1 MSEKFSIGTKN
12 PQKTNKKTKIKSIRI
27 KYLTKENLRPNQTL
41 IKDTPKFFSLIFN
54 NFLRLLA
61 EKKKYMH
68 MKFKQN
74 LQRFGNYLT

>member
-1 MSEKFSIGTKN
+1 MSEKFSIGTKK

-54 NFLRLLA
+54 NFEAISR
-61 EKKKYMH
+61 EKKIYA
-68 MKFKQN
+68 
-74 LQRFGNYLT
+74 YEI